1 MFLLLFRSMNK
12 QENRGGLYQQDL
24 CERYSGRVTRAKK
37 KPACFQT
44 GFCAFQ
50 AGVTSLF
57 WSTR

>member
-12 QENRGGLYQQDL
+12 RENRGVLYQQDL
-24 CERYSGRVTRAKK
+24 CEHSSGRITRKK